1 MSTLLIVRCKF
12 SAKVELRYKGW
23 KGPLI
28 SSKVTTCNVF
38 LEKYVNQDVQI
49 ALAMIAVRNDTDSL
63 VGEITLQEI
72 EARENASA
80 NDTIYCCI
88 VNVAF

>member
-1 MSTLLIVRCKF
+1 M
-12 SAKVELRYKGW
+12 
-23 KGPLI
+23 
-28 SSKVTTCNVF
+28 TTR
-38 LEKYVNQDVQI
+38 
-49 ALAMIAVRNDTDSL
+49 RNDTDAP